1 MQDLMVNLPEK
12 VQDIDAGKKERPVI
26 SEELQ
31 KWIESNQISS
41 EKLREKDKID
51 NSEEVNTV

>member
-41 EKLREKDKID
+41 EKLREKDMID